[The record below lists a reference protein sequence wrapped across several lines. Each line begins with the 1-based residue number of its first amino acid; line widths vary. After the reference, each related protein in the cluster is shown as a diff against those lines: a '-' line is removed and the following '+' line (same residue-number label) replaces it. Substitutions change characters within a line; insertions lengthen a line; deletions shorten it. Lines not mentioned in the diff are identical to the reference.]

1 MAMLMLASL
10 IFSHLDTSRAPLYP
24 EVMNTTAE
32 RIKSL
37 NLQAHPEGGWYVET
51 YRSSDTVTWEG
62 GERSACT
69 GILFLLEQGQVS
81 TFHRIDA
88 DELWHYHEGSPV
100 RVHMLSES
108 GYESFVVGPL
118 STPGARLQAWV
129 PKGVWF
135 GAEPL
140 GDGPHSLVG
149 CTVAPGF
156 EFSRFEL
163 ARREALMAEFPA
175 HEELITRLTRG

>member
-1 MAMLMLASL
+1 MVRGDLS
-10 IFSHLDTSRAPLYP
+10 FFGHRHLGR
-24 EVMNTTAE
+24 
-32 RIKSL
+32 
-37 NLQAHPEGGWYVET
+37 
-51 YRSSDTVTWEG
+51 G

-140 GDGPHSLVG
+140 GDEPHSLVG

-163 ARREALMAEFPA
+163 ARRDALLAEFPA
-175 HEELITRLTRG
+175 HVDLITRLTRG

>member
-1 MAMLMLASL
+1 MAMGSCS
-10 IFSHLDTSRAPLYP
+10 FPCLDTRTLALYP
-24 EVMNTTAE
+24 VSMNTTAD

-51 YRSSDTVTWEG
+51 YRSPDTVTWEG

-88 DELWHYHEGSPV
+88 DELWHYHEGGPV
-100 RVHMLSES
+100 RVHMLSEK
-108 GYESFVVGPL
+108 GYDTFVVGPL

-140 GDGPHSLVG
+140 GDEPHSLVG

-163 ARREALMAEFPA
+163 ARRKALIAQFPA
-175 HEELITRLTRG
+175 HAELVTRLTRG